1 MEFLKIVVRGTAAI
15 TGGGGGQGVGRA
27 EMGLIDA
34 GGDASMLPGDAE
46 NGCRI
51 DGAPDIL
58 GALGS
63 FGFLFVGSCW
73 DLIAQPSYLYR

>member
-27 EMGLIDA
+27 EMGRIDA
-34 GGDASMLPGDAE
+34 GGGASMLLDGAE

-51 DGAPDIL
+51 DGVPDIL

-63 FGFLFVGSCW
+63 CLWVPVG
-73 DLIAQPSYLYR
+73 I